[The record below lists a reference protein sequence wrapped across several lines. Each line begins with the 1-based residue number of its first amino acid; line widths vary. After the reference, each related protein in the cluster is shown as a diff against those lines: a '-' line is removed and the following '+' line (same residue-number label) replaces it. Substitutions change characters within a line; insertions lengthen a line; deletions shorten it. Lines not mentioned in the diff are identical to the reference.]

1 MKEVVLMKELHRRA
15 VALVLCGAISGFP
28 LPRSDAQSSNR
39 EAASTLAL
47 REYLHKSYAELFEI
61 APQLS
66 FSSAEIAKQRA
77 SFQKAKDSCIGR
89 FKNRVKEYDKELDK
103 KRSELKKSTA
113 KLSKA
118 QRKEAHCTIQNLDLV
133 RSEADVLA
141 RQAIPTAYD
150 NLNAKLDVIERWPA
164 LHQQIQE
171 ELASDSYVNRRWG
184 DVQDIGFREIEPNQ
198 QDDIKKGQ
206 QAIEEMKRAHLLP
219 PELEDKSIQDYVN
232 TVAQRVAARSDLKIP
247 LHVAVLDSREI
258 NAFALPGGYL
268 FIERGLLEAADDESE
283 LAGVL
288 AHEMSH
294 DVARHSS
301 KLMKRATIAGIFY
314 QAAQVAAMVLTG
326 GVASIGTAYAL
337 QYGFYGL
344 GLVLDLKLLG
354 VSRDYEMEVDLLG
367 VQYAW
372 NAGYDPTGFTRFFD
386 KIATREGYVKG
397 VSWFRTHPAFYER
410 MVQTQRE
417 IAFLPANAT
426 ALVQTTEFEEMKK
439 KLAPITA
446 KAEKEETGKPS
457 LLITR
462 EEGCEPPK
470 KLEYKP
476 GEPIEQVCAQPHQ

>member
-1 MKEVVLMKELHRRA
+1 MMKQLLRRA
-15 VALVLCGAISGFP
+15 VALVLCGTMPGLSLAQSP
-28 LPRSDAQSSNR
+28 AQSSKP
-39 EAASTLAL
+39 EAENPLPL
-47 REYLHKSYAELFEI
+47 RDYLQKSYLELFETS
-61 APQLS
+61 PHLT
-66 FSSAEIAKQRA
+66 FSAAEIAKARE
-77 SFQKAKDSCIGR
+77 SFQKVKDSCVDR
-89 FKNRVKEYDKELDK
+89 FKDRVKGYDKELDK
-103 KRSELKKSTA
+103 ERSELKKSTA
-113 KLSKA
+113 KLSKD
-118 QRKEAHCTIQNLDLV
+118 QRKEAHCTIQNLDLLK
-133 RSEADVLA
+133 SEADVLA
-141 RQAIPTAYD
+141 RQAIPNAYD

-164 LHQQIQE
+164 YHQQIQQ
-171 ELASDSYVNRRWG
+171 ELASGSYVNRRWG
-184 DVQDIGFREIEPNQ
+184 DVQDIGFREIEPDQ
-198 QDDIKKGQ
+198 QDDVKKGQ

-219 PELEDKSIQDYVN
+219 PEVEDKSIQDYVN
-232 TVAQRVAARSDLKIP
+232 TVAQRVALRSDLKVQ
-247 LHVAVLDSREI
+247 LRVAVLDSREI
-258 NAFALPGGYL
+258 NAFALPGGYV

-294 DVARHSS
+294 DVARHSN

-344 GLVLDLKLLG
+344 GMVLDLKLLG
-354 VSRDYEMEVDLLG
+354 VSRDYEMEADLLG

-386 KIATREGYVKG
+386 KVATREGYVKG

-417 IAFLPANAT
+417 MAFLPAKPDAI
-426 ALVQTTEFEEMKK
+426 VQTTEFEEMKK

-446 KAEKEETGKPS
+446 KAAKEEIGKPS

-476 GEPIEQVCAQPHQ
+476 EQPIEQVCAQPKQ

>member
-1 MKEVVLMKELHRRA
+1 MIKPLLRRA
-15 VALVLCGAISGFP
+15 VALALCGTMSGLTVP
-28 LPRSDAQSSNR
+28 LSSAQSSSPEPANPVP
-39 EAASTLAL
+39 L
-47 REYLHKSYAELFEI
+47 RDYLQRSYTELFEI
-61 APQLS
+61 APQLTFTS
-66 FSSAEIAKQRA
+66 REIAKQREA
-77 SFQKAKDSCIGR
+77 FQKAKDSCVDR
-89 FKNRVKEYDKELDK
+89 FKDRVKGYDKQLDEE
-103 KRSELKKSTA
+103 RSELKKTTA

-118 QRKEAHCTIQNLDLV
+118 DRKISHCTIQNLDLLK
-133 RSEADVLA
+133 SEADVLA

-150 NLNAKLDVIERWPA
+150 NLNAKLDLIERWPA
-164 LHQQIQE
+164 FHQQIVQ
-171 ELASDSYVNRRWG
+171 ELASGSYVNRRWA
-184 DVQDIGFREIEPNQ
+184 DVADIGFREIEPDQ

-219 PELEDKSIQDYVN
+219 PEVEDKSIQDYVN
-232 TVAQRVAARSDLKIP
+232 TVAQNVARRSDLKVP
-247 LHVAVLDSREI
+247 LHVTVLDSREI

-294 DVARHSS
+294 VVARHSN

-326 GVASIGTAYAL
+326 GVAGIGTAYAL

-344 GLVLDLKLLG
+344 GMVLDLKLLG
-354 VSRDYEMEVDLLG
+354 VSRDYEMEADLLG

-372 NAGYDPTGFTRFFD
+372 NADYDPTGFTRFFD
-386 KIATREGYVKG
+386 KVATREGYVKG

-417 IAFLPANAT
+417 MAFLQNKLDAI
-426 ALVQTTEFEEMKK
+426 VQTAEFEEMKK

-446 KAEKEETGKPS
+446 KADKEEIGKPS
-457 LLITR
+457 LLIPR

-476 GEPIEQVCAQPHQ
+476 GEPIEQVCAQPK

>member
-1 MKEVVLMKELHRRA
+1 MKQLLHRA
-15 VALVLCGAISGFP
+15 VALVLCGTMSGFS
-28 LPRSDAQSSNR
+28 LPRNAAQSSNP
-39 EAASTLAL
+39 EAQNPLPL
-47 REYLHKSYAELFEI
+47 RDYLQKSYLELFEI
-61 APQLS
+61 ASQLS
-66 FSSAEIAKQRA
+66 FSSTEIAKQREA
-77 SFQKAKDSCIGR
+77 FEKAKDSCVDR
-89 FKNRVKEYDKELDK
+89 FKDRVKGYDKQLDK
-103 KRSELKKSTA
+103 ERSELKKTSA
-113 KLSKA
+113 KLSKVE
-118 QRKEAHCTIQNLDLV
+118 RKEAHCTIQNLDLL

-150 NLNAKLDVIERWPA
+150 NLNAKLDLIERWPA
-164 LHQQIQE
+164 YHQQIQQ
-171 ELASDSYVNRRWG
+171 ELANGSYVNRRWG

-206 QAIEEMKRAHLLP
+206 RAIEEMKRAHLLP
-219 PELEDKSIQDYVN
+219 PELEDKSIQYYVN
-232 TVAQRVAARSDLKIP
+232 TVAQKVAIRSDLKVP

-294 DVARHSS
+294 DVARHSN

-314 QAAQVAAMVLTG
+314 QAAQVAAIVLTG
-326 GVASIGTAYAL
+326 GVAGIGTAYAL

-354 VSRDYEMEVDLLG
+354 VSRDYEMEADLLG

-417 IAFLPANAT
+417 IAFLPAKPEAI
-426 ALVQTTEFEEMKK
+426 VQTTEFEEMKK

-446 KAEKEETGKPS
+446 KAEKEEIGKPS

-476 GEPIEQVCAQPHQ
+476 GDPIEQVCAQPKQ

>member
-1 MKEVVLMKELHRRA
+1 MKQLLRRA
-15 VALVLCGAISGFP
+15 VALVLCSTMSGFSIP
-28 LPRSDAQSSNR
+28 VSSAQSPTPES
-39 EAASTLAL
+39 ATSLPL
-47 REYLHKSYAELFEI
+47 RDYLQKSYSELFEL
-61 APQLS
+61 APQLT
-66 FSSAEIAKQRA
+66 FSSSEIAKQREA
-77 SFQKAKDSCIGR
+77 FQKAKDSCVDR
-89 FKNRVKEYDKELDK
+89 FKDRVKGYDKDLDK
-103 KRSELKKSTA
+103 ERSELKKTTA

-118 QRKEAHCTIQNLDLV
+118 ERKEAHCTIQNLDLLK
-133 RSEADVLA
+133 SEAEVLA

-164 LHQQIQE
+164 FHQQIQQ
-171 ELASDSYVNRRWG
+171 ELATGSYVNRRWG
-184 DVQDIGFREIEPNQ
+184 DVQDIGFREIEPDQ

-219 PELEDKSIQDYVN
+219 PELEDKSIQEYVN
-232 TVAQRVAARSDLKIP
+232 TVAQKVALRSDLKVP

-258 NAFALPGGYL
+258 NAFALPGGYV

-294 DVARHSS
+294 DVARHSK

-354 VSRDYEMEVDLLG
+354 VSRDYEMEADLLG

-386 KIATREGYVKG
+386 KIATREGYIKG

-410 MVQTQRE
+410 MVQNQRE
-417 IAFLPANAT
+417 IAFLPARPDAI
-426 ALVQTTEFEEMKK
+426 VQTTEFEEMKK

-446 KAEKEETGKPS
+446 KAEKEEIGKPS

-462 EEGCEPPK
+462 EEGCQTPK

-476 GEPIEQVCAQPHQ
+476 GEPIEQVCAQPKQ